1 MGWEDRV
8 RKPLPWRAIA
18 IALVV
23 CLIGAGVAGY
33 LIGNSSEVDL
43 DAVRSAA
50 AEQGREEGA
59 AAGAEKGRAQGFREA
74 RRGTYGA
81 AYSAAFKEAYVAEFR
96 SRGLDPPER
105 IRVQRPR

>member
-1 MGWEDRV
+1 MGWEVRV
-8 RKPLPWRAIA
+8 RKRLPWRVIT

-43 DAVRSAA
+43 DTVRSAA
-50 AEQGREEGA
+50 AEEGREEGA
-59 AAGAEKGRAQGFREA
+59 AAGAEEGYAQGFRKA
-74 RRGTYGA
+74 RGGTYGA
-81 AYSAAFKEAYVAEFR
+81 AYSAAYKEAYVAEFR

-105 IRVQRPR
+105 IRVQRQR